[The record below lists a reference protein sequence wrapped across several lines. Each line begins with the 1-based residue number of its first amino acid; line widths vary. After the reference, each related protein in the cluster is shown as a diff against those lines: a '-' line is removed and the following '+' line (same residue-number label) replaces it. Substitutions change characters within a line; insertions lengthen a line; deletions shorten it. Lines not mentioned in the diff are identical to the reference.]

1 MSLKDATLARLRE
14 KIAEVSPAEA
24 KALQEN
30 GSVLIDIRTPE
41 ETSLGIPAGAALLN
55 RDRLEL
61 NIEDH
66 APDPGATVLL
76 LCNSGVRSRIGR

>member
-1 MSLKDATLARLRE
+1 MSLKESTLALLRQ
-14 KIAEVSPAEA
+14 KIPEVTPTEA
-24 KALQEN
+24 HTMHRS

-41 ETSLGIPAGAALLN
+41 ETSLGIPQGAVMLT

-66 APDPGATVLL
+66 APEPIGPGQVEVKL
-76 LCNSGVRSRIGR
+76 